1 LYKFLQDNKM
11 LFEFQSG
18 LLDYI
23 QCTSNNTKSLYTGM
37 IMLDLQKAFDMV
49 DHNILCSKLN
59 VMGVNSVEWFRS
71 YVSDLF
77 SL

>member
-1 LYKFLQDNKM
+1 MYKFLQDNKM

>member
-1 LYKFLQDNKM
+1 M

-23 QCTSNNTKSLYTGM
+23 QCTGTSNNTKSLYTGM

>member
-23 QCTSNNTKSLYTGM
+23 QCISNNTKSLYTGM

>member
-1 LYKFLQDNKM
+1 M